1 MENKDRQKI
10 EIYRAFDTLKL
21 APLKKRQLMRVM
33 DDETEKMLTLLHK
46 LEHECGAPPH
56 TVIDGLIKLS
66 WALEEPV
73 SMIALAGYIL
83 DHGDKEKAKQIHEAK
98 QCLRERYERYNIT

>member
-1 MENKDRQKI
+1 
-10 EIYRAFDTLKL
+10 
-21 APLKKRQLMRVM
+21 MRVM

-73 SMIALAGYIL
+73 SMIALAEYIL